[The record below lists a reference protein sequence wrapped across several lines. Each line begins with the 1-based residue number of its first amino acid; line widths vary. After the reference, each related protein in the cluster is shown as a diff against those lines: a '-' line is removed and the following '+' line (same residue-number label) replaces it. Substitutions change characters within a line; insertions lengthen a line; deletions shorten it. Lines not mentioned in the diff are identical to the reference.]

1 MKNEPKKFRSFS
13 EAKEFIKSLGIATVR
28 KWQEFCKS
36 GKKPQDIP
44 SSPNHVYQSEWKGW
58 GDFLGTGVEGS
69 RNQNRTFRS
78 FTEAKELIQEL
89 HIASVPEWNQFSKS
103 PYRPKDIPSNPHLIY
118 KSEWKGWGEFLG
130 TGRIAPSEAVFRSY
144 IDAKTFIQGIGLNSS
159 TEWREF
165 CKSGKKPQ
173 DIPSAPDRIYG
184 DIWEGWGEFLGTGS
198 IANYNRTYRSYDEVK
213 AFAQKLHIFSSNQW
227 KEYSKSGQK
236 PEDIPSTPNQV
247 YVKEWKGWGVFLG
260 TGRIATFNKT
270 FRSYKYA
277 KEFVQSLGLST
288 IQEWQEFCKS
298 GKKPEDIPTNPYALY
313 KSEWKGYKEFF
324 GYKKG

>member
-1 MKNEPKKFRSFS
+1 MEILQIKKIAKKKKYRSY
-13 EAKEFIKSLGIATVR
+13 EDAKAFVQGLGIKSL
-28 KWQEFCKS
+28 K
-36 GKKPQDIP
+36 
-44 SSPNHVYQSEWKGW
+44 
-58 GDFLGTGVEGS
+58 
-69 RNQNRTFRS
+69 
-78 FTEAKELIQEL
+78 
-89 HIASVPEWNQFSKS
+89 EWN
-103 PYRPKDIPSNPHLIY
+103 
-118 KSEWKGWGEFLG
+118 
-130 TGRIAPSEAVFRSY
+130 
-144 IDAKTFIQGIGLNSS
+144 
-159 TEWREF
+159 
-165 CKSGKKPQ
+165 
-173 DIPSAPDRIYG
+173 
-184 DIWEGWGEFLGTGS
+184 
-198 IANYNRTYRSYDEVK
+198 
-213 AFAQKLHIFSSNQW
+213 
-227 KEYSKSGQK
+227 EYSKSGQI